1 MAGAKRFPA
10 WSGKNA
16 RVVFNLNDVE
26 VSILVKSWDIQRV
39 GEWVEDDYQGEN
51 RTRSHFITKYFA
63 VSLEANETELEL
75 LEALLEEQENIDQNA
90 IPFEGWIG
98 ILIKP
103 NNSTSKS
110 LLGRDM
116 SVGDWK
122 LASSGRTER
131 NVVTLPLRF
140 GYIDGLPSL

>member
-1 MAGAKRFPA
+1 MGDTRFPA

-26 VSILVKSWDIQRV
+26 VPMLVKSWDIQRV
-39 GEWVEDDYQGEN
+39 GEWAEDDYQGQS
-51 RTRSHFITKYFA
+51 RTKSHFITKYFT
-63 VSLEANETELEL
+63 VSLEVNELELEL
-75 LEALLEEQENIDQNA
+75 LEALIDEQENIDQNA

-98 ILIKP
+98 FLITP
-103 NNSTSKS
+103 NNATSKS
-110 LLGRDM
+110 LLGRGM

-122 LASSGRTER
+122 IASAGRTER

-140 GYIDGLPSL
+140 EEITGLPTL